1 MVNIFGIKSGKICS
15 ERIFFLL
22 RRNEQRRSNIAHTD
36 RVSLPWKRHGAW
48 KRPVDEPATEQR
60 EILNPKT
67 LGRKKK
73 RFFNVSCSFLR
84 ISALCVIFTK
94 KKYFVG
100 RNHNCGP
107 KQRIAMTSFIHTYP
121 LALYYS
127 SHSGSY
133 LHRSLLFCLIYA
145 SNHVVSYFLQVWLA
159 QY

>member
-1 MVNIFGIKSGKICS
+1 MIPDFMQKFVLQIWHCCIFSHFHLLNIFGIKSGKICS

-36 RVSLPWKRHGAW
+36 RVSFPWKRHGAW

-94 KKYFVG
+94 KNILLG
-100 RNHNCGP
+100 EIT
-107 KQRIAMTSFIHTYP
+107 IAD
-121 LALYYS
+121 
-127 SHSGSY
+127 
-133 LHRSLLFCLIYA
+133 
-145 SNHVVSYFLQVWLA
+145 
-159 QY
+159 